1 MNKINFEILLTKFI
15 GRNIFYYETI
25 DSTQKEAWRKIENNN
40 IENGSLII
48 ANIQTSGVGTHGRA
62 WHTEKNNNIAFS
74 TVLFPNCDISKLDNL
89 TYDIAEILVEI
100 FKKIYQID
108 IDIKLP
114 NDLII
119 NNKKVGGI
127 LTETKLQGNRV
138 KDLVIGIGINTNQNE
153 ISEEIKDISTS
164 IKNEFNIDIDN
175 YLIISEFCNML
186 EKRLGE

>member
-1 MNKINFEILLTKFI
+1 MNKINFENLLTKFI